1 MNQITN
7 KVNNNKHMA
16 SQNKKN
22 KAKNSYIFNGGEK
35 NTISKWKCK
44 RQAYYTKKDRLE
56 QKKSIADE
64 VDE

>member
-1 MNQITN
+1 
-7 KVNNNKHMA
+7 MA

-22 KAKNSYIFNGGEK
+22 KAHNSYIIDGGEK

-56 QKKSIADE
+56 QKQQTLQE
-64 VDE
+64 VENEHIITD